1 MSREP
6 NPNTSQMTAE
16 EKLWR
21 RYDRLAEIP
30 IQDYLGGE
38 ALEIYL
44 RRLKSQQRG
53 KTKQ

>member
-21 RYDRLAEIP
+21 RYERLAEIP
-30 IQDYLGGE
+30 IQDRLGGE
-38 ALEIYL
+38 ALKLYL
-44 RRLKSQQRG
+44 QRLILQTEGVKA
-53 KTKQ
+53 K